1 MSTSSAVLTGF
12 AYGEDL
18 EGLPPR
24 SLGYRLLAP
33 VEPTAWS
40 DEVEALARRLQGAP
54 YPDHWPPTDLF
65 CSVLLADGQRLVA
78 LAHYGL
84 ADHTPHQRRGGLE
97 LVGVVAPADLD
108 VASALT
114 IYRWLGTRREQAGD
128 NLHGLGGP
136 FPLTEV
142 LAKAD
147 PALPPHDP
155 VPVLPIRLWQEGAL
169 LFAATVPS
177 DPDHRLALLEQGAGH
192 GWQWLP
198 LVGEDFPL
206 AAYAQRGPLIAW
218 TPHLAGVALRVGSRA
233 VESPPPA
240 RLQPSCLGIA
250 LAASA
255 LVLLVVLAAAN
266 LWTALSVNRRVQE
279 TRSEVR
285 PPPVETGTAAPLQPA
300 PSEQVTAVARDQF
313 AQALHDLLREQMDQR
328 DWAQGH
334 EACLARYERAIRQHP
349 DLRLPDTCPQGR
361 LALGVIS
368 MLSQRSGYR
377 VAEAIHKALDHRGYD
392 PKLIETA
399 AERVRQQL
407 LDEAQGDGS

>member
-78 LAHYGL
+78 LARWPGRSYAPSATRRIGIGRCGR
-84 ADHTPHQRRGGLE
+84 AGRPRRG
-97 LVGVVAPADLD
+97 
-108 VASALT
+108 
-114 IYRWLGTRREQAGD
+114 LGPDHLPLAGHPREQAGD

-334 EACLARYERAIRQHP
+334 EACLACYERAIRQHP

-361 LALGVIS
+361 LGWA
-368 MLSQRSGYR
+368 
-377 VAEAIHKALDHRGYD
+377 
-392 PKLIETA
+392 
-399 AERVRQQL
+399 
-407 LDEAQGDGS
+407 